1 MLIPTKHMDLDNS
14 LIRISALIIK
24 IIKRAK
30 IIKCNE
36 LLDKLINSEGENV
49 RYSFLPALN
58 FIFLFGLIE
67 YYPKT
72 DSLAF
77 ITIKSEENENQ

>member
-1 MLIPTKHMDLDNS
+1 MLTPTKHMNLDNS

-24 IIKRAK
+24 IIKKSK

-36 LLDKLINSEGENV
+36 LLNKLINSEGENV

-58 FIFLFGLIE
+58 FIFLFGLVE

-72 DSLAF
+72 DSLEF
-77 ITIKSEENENQ
+77 IKVRSEENEN

>member
-1 MLIPTKHMDLDNS
+1 MNLDNS

-24 IIKRAK
+24 MVKKAR

-49 RYSFLPALN
+49 RYTFVSALN
-58 FIFLFGLIE
+58 FVFLFGLIE

-77 ITIKSEENENQ
+77 IPVKSEKNEN